1 MLLYVILCYYCFAR
15 YAIASDST
23 GRYLAAVDYNNGY
36 IYTSSDY
43 GVTWT
48 SRTGAG
54 AHHWYEKVL
63 LCCYCINID
72 YYLVFIYVIV
82 CYFALLFLQQG
93 ILSQV
98 IALEAILLLQMVIVD
113 ICILHLIME

>member
-23 GRYLAAVDYNNGY
+23 GGHLAAVVYNGY

-48 SRTGAG
+48 NRTGAG
-54 AHHWYEKVL
+54 AHYW
-63 LCCYCINID
+63 
-72 YYLVFIYVIV
+72 
-82 CYFALLFLQQG
+82 
-93 ILSQV
+93 
-98 IALEAILLLQMVIVD
+98 
-113 ICILHLIME
+113 